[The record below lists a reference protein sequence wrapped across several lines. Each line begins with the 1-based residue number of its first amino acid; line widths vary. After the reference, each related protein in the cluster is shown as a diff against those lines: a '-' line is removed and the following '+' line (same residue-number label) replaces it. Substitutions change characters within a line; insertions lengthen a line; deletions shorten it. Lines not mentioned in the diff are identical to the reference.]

1 MSCEECEPLRARVEK
16 LQELSAQLV
25 QRVGAAESRS
35 PKKRSE
41 TISKSTILRVAG
53 NIVSGFAGGS
63 AMLSPAQCATTAW
76 QCVLEL
82 LATFP
87 TDETISKV
95 LRE

>member
-53 NIVSGFAGGS
+53 NIAAGLKTAS
-63 AMLSPAQCATTAW
+63 AGTPNQIAVNTW
-76 QCVLEL
+76 QIVLEL

-87 TDETISKV
+87 PDATIAAV